1 MALVI
6 NTNLGS
12 INGQRNLS
20 SSATSLATSMTR
32 LSSGLRVNNAKDDAA
47 GLAIADRMNSQIR
60 GMTVAVRNANDG
72 ISLTQTAEGALG
84 SLTDTLQRM
93 RDLSVQSA
101 SNAGVSASDRQ
112 KLQTEFQALND
123 ELTRVIQNSE
133 FNGKKI
139 LNGDLAGGLSIQVGA
154 TTDTNS
160 RIQVAVSNMST
171 TLLPVKKTTLF
182 PSDQP
187 IDSTLA
193 ASVSNAGRL
202 AMADPQIKDANV
214 ASQLADAALVAAKLA
229 AASPND
235 IALAKAASLANVAA
249 ANALSL
255 SSTNI
260 LSATQNSRA
269 NFLVPDAFLNAVTA
283 ANGSNV
289 ASAAAIAVTND
300 SVQAATVTDSAQA
313 TSLVTTA
320 SQLAAAAKADVEF
333 AGQNTFA
340 VTMNTLS
347 GDNLN
352 VIDSTGTV
360 ASELNNAVARYEKGT
375 FQADRNA
382 QKKLMAFE
390 IAKSIADASYVNDPT
405 KTQTAN
411 DTDKLSYIHN
421 NKLVVE
427 NSLAVDKVGTDYA
440 LSSINAIDDAI
451 ASIDTERSNLGSTQN
466 RFTTTISN
474 LQNGIE
480 NQSAAKSRIMDAD
493 FASETAALARSQI
506 LQQAGTAMLAQ
517 ANQSGQTIMTL
528 LRS

>member
-12 INGQRNLS
+12 INGQRNLAG
-20 SSATSLATSMTR
+20 SATSLSTSMTR

-60 GMTVAVRNANDG
+60 GMTVAIRNANDG

-101 SNAGVSASDRQ
+101 SNAGISATDRQ

-123 ELTRVIQNSE
+123 ELVRVVSNSE

-160 RIQVAVSNMST
+160 RIEVAVSNMST
-171 TLLPVKKTTLF
+171 TLAPVNKMTLF
-182 PSDQP
+182 PNDQP

-193 ASVSNAGRL
+193 SNIANAGRA
-202 AMADPQIKDANV
+202 AMADPQIRDANT
-214 ASQLADAALVAAKLA
+214 AAQLADAALVAAKLA
-229 AASPND
+229 SQSPND
-235 IALAKAASLANVAA
+235 VALAKAASLANVAA
-249 ANALSL
+249 ANALST

-260 LSATQNSRA
+260 LGVTVNNRT
-269 NFLVPDAFLNAVTA
+269 NFLVPDAFLNAVAA
-283 ANGSNV
+283 ANGANV
-289 ASAAAIAVTND
+289 ASAQAIATTD
-300 SVQAATVTDSAQA
+300 ASVQAATVTDSAQA
-313 TSLVTTA
+313 TSLLTTA
-320 SQLAAAAKADVEF
+320 TQLAAAAKADVEF
-333 AGQNTFA
+333 AGQNAFA
-340 VTMNTLS
+340 VTMNTLT

-352 VIDSTGTV
+352 VIDSTGTAV
-360 ASELNNAVARYEKGT
+360 NELNSSVARYEKGT

-390 IAKSIADASYVNDPT
+390 IAKSIAEASYVNDPT

-411 DTDKLSYIHN
+411 DTDKLSYIRN

-427 NSLAVDKVGTDYA
+427 NSLEVDKVGTDYA

-451 ASIDTERSNLGSTQN
+451 AAIDTERSNLGSTQN

-474 LQNGIE
+474 LQNGVE

-493 FASETAALARSQI
+493 FAAETAALARSQI

-528 LRS
+528 LR